1 MIEIRKE
8 ETSLESKRTKE
19 TIAVEEKA
27 DEDANEIRESN
38 TERALDN
45 AEEKEQLLQQQ
56 EELIKIQQK
65 TSHKIE
71 VSIKEQQDAINILVK
86 NLRKKLS
93 KMARQEEIF
102 ISELS
107 SDAPERETVV
117 NRIIT
122 RSKETITKLT
132 TVKTTLTTKRTNI
145 IT

>member
-1 MIEIRKE
+1 
-8 ETSLESKRTKE
+8 
-19 TIAVEEKA
+19 
-27 DEDANEIRESN
+27 
-38 TERALDN
+38 
-45 AEEKEQLLQQQ
+45 
-56 EELIKIQQK
+56 LIKIQQK

>member
-71 VSIKEQQDAINILVK
+71 VSIKEQ
-86 NLRKKLS
+86 
-93 KMARQEEIF
+93 
-102 ISELS
+102 
-107 SDAPERETVV
+107 
-117 NRIIT
+117 
-122 RSKETITKLT
+122 
-132 TVKTTLTTKRTNI
+132 
-145 IT
+145 